1 MSATDFKK
9 QVWEMKANLSTLVRK
24 REIAVQSKNTVAE
37 VKANMFIIKKEQKN
51 KEYIAFL
58 KTEQE
63 KSVKSNERKLSELRA
78 ILTSTEQK
86 IVSLQASIEEKAKY
100 YSDKFAALIR
110 DEISPPPCSASV
122 IVARIDAE
130 IADLQSRILFM
141 EKSASILEITEQK
154 ALFAEQEIEVSRRR
168 ATFRAELAEQKRKE
182 KEEAEYEKNA
192 REEARKEGSHAY
204 IMKQEI
210 EIAKEE
216 ARQAA
221 QEARKFENILTP
233 DDLIA
238 KGITGIREGDKLKA
252 KIADEKLKVSK
263 HYNKLKELKAQIQ
276 KISPE
281 DEALL
286 EQMKDKIFKLQIK
299 MLKE

>member
-1 MSATDFKK
+1 MSATDFK
-9 QVWEMKANLSTLVRK
+9 QQLWEMKANLSTLVRK

-37 VKANMFIIKKEQKN
+37 VKANIFVVKKEQKN
-51 KEYIAFL
+51 QEYIAFL

-63 KSVKSNERKLSELRA
+63 KSVKSSERKLSELRA

-86 IVSLQASIEEKAKY
+86 IVSLQESIEEKAKY
-100 YSDKFAALIR
+100 YSDKFASLMR
-110 DEISPPPCSASV
+110 DEISPPPCSASL

-130 IADLQSRILFM
+130 IADLQSRIPTM
-141 EKSASILEITEQK
+141 EKTIYVLETTERQEM
-154 ALFAEQEIEVSRRR
+154 FAEQEIEVQKRR
-168 ATFRAELAEQKRKE
+168 AIFRAELAEQKRKE
-182 KEEAEYEKNA
+182 KEAEEYARAA
-192 REEARKEGSHAY
+192 REEARKEGSQAY

-221 QEARKFENILTP
+221 QEARKFEHIITP

-238 KGITGIREGDKLKA
+238 KGIDGLRAEWKQENLM
-252 KIADEKLKVSK
+252 ADERLRASK
-263 HYNKLKELKAQIQ
+263 HYKKFKELKAQI
-276 KISPE
+276 KATSKE
-281 DEALL
+281 DKSLL
-286 EQMKDKIFKLQIK
+286 EQLKEQLHKLQMK